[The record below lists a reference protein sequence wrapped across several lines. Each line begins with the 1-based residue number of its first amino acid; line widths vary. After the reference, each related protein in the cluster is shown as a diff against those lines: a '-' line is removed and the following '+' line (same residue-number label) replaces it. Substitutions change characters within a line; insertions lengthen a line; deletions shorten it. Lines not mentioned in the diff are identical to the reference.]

1 MTRDTGTGLVR
12 YDAMCRA
19 IDAAYAVDEVK
30 AIHDQA
36 AMLQAAARVAHN
48 VEAETRAYEIRMR
61 AARKAGALSKKI
73 EKAQG
78 QRNDLGTSG
87 DRPQK
92 SKVLEE
98 AGIAPRTASD
108 WERLDDIPDAE
119 FESALATKS
128 VRDLIDKPSAG
139 AITTKDL
146 KRVIE
151 EAQAPLKAQIEKLKK
166 RLEPRKSTPLPYS
179 LQAAGVASALAPN
192 SACPG
197 VCVRLAIFQS
207 ADRCLAIKGSV
218 TI

>member
-1 MTRDTGTGLVR
+1 MQVNTKTGLEIDGFR
-12 YDAMCRA
+12 RHTDAFRRPVHTPLTYPPCGKGFVLGRFWRPSIFILVA
-19 IDAAYAVDEVK
+19 LR
-30 AIHDQA
+30 
-36 AMLQAAARVAHN
+36 LQAAARVAHN

-108 WERLDDIPDAE
+108 WERLNSLDAGRCARRTMCARR
-119 FESALATKS
+119 SPVMALKS
-128 VRDLIDKPSAG
+128 NNLLDLSLPVAG
-139 AITTKDL
+139 RCA
-146 KRVIE
+146 R
-151 EAQAPLKAQIEKLKK
+151 
-166 RLEPRKSTPLPYS
+166 
-179 LQAAGVASALAPN
+179 G
-192 SACPG
+192 G
-197 VCVRLAIFQS
+197 
-207 ADRCLAIKGSV
+207 CLAIKGSV